1 MFNIQCI
8 MLKLE
13 ADEVWQYCGTVER
26 RFAIKGANVRQ
37 AFAPPTGPEGNE
49 RPGA

>member
-1 MFNIQCI
+1 MFNTQFI

-13 ADEVWQYCGTVER
+13 ADEFWQYCGTVER

-37 AFAPPTGPEGNE
+37 ASVPPIGPEGNE